1 MKPDKRQFL
10 LRAGMGCFAFAAL
23 SALINILVFPYARDY
38 HGYSALPVYASF
50 AAALFLFVFAGR
62 KLRTAQDTQLL
73 RIRRIAVPVYLIVL
87 FLLHILLGYLMEYVP
102 AGDNFM
108 LYNGSQTLARDGD
121 FHTYPDFGLYLARF
135 SNQWGFLMMLTGFWK
150 LLAMIGIESFFMPL
164 VIVQAL
170 LYTMGVL
177 CALRIVR
184 RLGGV
189 RGELMLLV
197 LLALCLPMYFAA
209 AVLYTDT
216 FSLPFVLLALYLALR
231 AGEAKTLKGQLLFAL
246 ACGVVTFIG
255 GQIKMTVAIVMI
267 AAVLCWLLTMKPL
280 RAALCG
286 AICVL
291 TLTLGTT
298 AVQQAMLGP
307 VIDPA
312 VYAQQNTPVIHWIMM
327 SIPTGNNPYGNAT
340 GDYGI
345 TWGMMDE
352 GASHEE
358 VMDSIYTRMKDRIY
372 TLRYPN
378 RLLAAMLRKN
388 AAAMGDG
395 TFGLS
400 EMLDDNPV
408 RENGV
413 SAFVL
418 ASRPYYPAYSAVC
431 TGVYLASLALALCGC
446 ARDLR
451 RRDTSAAM
459 LYIAAFGVM
468 LFLLIWEARS
478 RYFFNF
484 VPVFLML
491 SALSAVSTGK
501 EETR

>member
-1 MKPDKRQFL
+1 MKTDKRQFL
-10 LRAGMGCFAFAAL
+10 LRAGMGFFLFAA
-23 SALINILVFPYARDY
+23 AAVLINILIFPYARTY
-38 HGYSALPVYASF
+38 HGDPPLLVFASCG
-50 AAALFLFVFAGR
+50 AAALLFVFTGR
-62 KLRTAQDTQLL
+62 KLRAAPEARLL
-73 RIRRIAVPVYLIVL
+73 RIRSAAVPVYLIAL
-87 FLLHILLGYLMEYVP
+87 FCLHLLLGYLMEYIP

-108 LYNGSQTLARDGD
+108 LYNGAQALARDGD
-121 FHTYPDFGLYLARF
+121 FHVYPDFGLYLARF
-135 SNQWGFLMMLTGFWK
+135 SNQWGFLMMLTCFFK
-150 LLAMIGIESFFMPL
+150 LLFALGMKSCFMPL
-164 VIVQAL
+164 VLVQAM
-170 LYTMGVL
+170 LYTVGVL
-177 CALRIVR
+177 CALSIVR
-184 RLGGV
+184 RFRGV

-197 LLALCLPMYFAA
+197 MFALCLPLYLAA

-216 FSLPFVLLALYLALR
+216 FSLPFMLLALELALR
-231 AGEAKTLKGQLLFAL
+231 AGEAKTLKGQLLYAL
-246 ACGVVTFIG
+246 SCGVMTFIG
-255 GQIKMTVAIVMI
+255 GQIKMTVAIAMI
-267 AAVLCWLLTMKPL
+267 AAIIYWLLTLKPL
-280 RAALCG
+280 RAALCS
-286 AICVL
+286 ALCIL

-327 SIPTGNNPYGNAT
+327 SIPSSKNLYGNAT

-378 RLLAAMLRKN
+378 RLLTAMLRKN

-400 EMLDDNPV
+400 EMLDDKPV
-408 RENGV
+408 RENAV
-413 SAFVL
+413 SSFVL
-418 ASRPYYPAYSAVC
+418 AGRPHYSLYSAIC
-431 TGVYLASLALALCGC
+431 TGIYLAELLIALLGC

-451 RRDTSAAM
+451 RRDTRAAM

-478 RYFFNF
+478 RYLFNF
-484 VPVFLML
+484 VPVFVML
-491 SALSAVSTGK
+491 AALSAACGEK
-501 EETR
+501 E

>member
-1 MKPDKRQFL
+1 MKLDKRQFL
-10 LRAGMGCFAFAAL
+10 LRAGMGCFLFAAL
-23 SALINILVFPYARDY
+23 AALVNILIFPYARIY
-38 HGYSALPVYASF
+38 HGYPAALVYVSF
-50 AAALFLFVFAGR
+50 GAALFLFVFAGR
-62 KLRTAQDTQLL
+62 KLRAAEEARLL
-73 RIRRIAVPVYLIVL
+73 RIRSIAVPAYLIAL

-150 LLAMIGIESFFMPL
+150 LLAMLGIESCFMPL
-164 VIVQAL
+164 VVVQAA
-170 LYTMGVL
+170 LYAVGVC

-184 RLGGV
+184 HLGGV

-216 FSLPFVLLALYLALR
+216 FSLPFVLLALELALR
-231 AGEAKTLKGQLLFAL
+231 AGEAKTLKGQLLLAL

-280 RAALCG
+280 RAALCSML
-286 AICVL
+286 CLL

-352 GASHEE
+352 GASHEA

-378 RLLAAMLRKN
+378 RLLAAMMRKN

-418 ASRPYYPAYSAVC
+418 AGRPYYPVYSAVC
-431 TGVYLASLALALCGC
+431 TGVYLAGLLLALCGC

-451 RRDTSAAM
+451 RRDTGAAM

-491 SALSAVSTGK
+491 CALSAVSIGK